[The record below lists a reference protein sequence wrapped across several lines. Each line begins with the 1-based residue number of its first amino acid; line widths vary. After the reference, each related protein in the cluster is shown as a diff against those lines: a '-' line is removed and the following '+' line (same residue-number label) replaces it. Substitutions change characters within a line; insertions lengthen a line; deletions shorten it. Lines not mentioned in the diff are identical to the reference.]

1 MMDAEASSSSFTQ
14 EHTFLDPTSPNLK
27 STIAQPQLNTERLGF
42 ENPIALL
49 VTKTEQVEPPLPADD
64 SENTAWNAKLA
75 KKDKQLKA
83 ARQELSRVKGEKTKL
98 KQEVVST
105 RQQ

>member
-14 EHTFLDPTSPNLK
+14 EHTFLDPTSPNLE
-27 STIAQPQLNTERLGF
+27 STIAQPQLNAGRL
-42 ENPIALL
+42 EVETPIALL
-49 VTKTEQVEPPLPADD
+49 VIKPEQIEPSLPAE
-64 SENTAWNAKLA
+64 SENTAWNDKLA

-98 KQEVVST
+98 RQEVVSA
-105 RQQ
+105 RCN